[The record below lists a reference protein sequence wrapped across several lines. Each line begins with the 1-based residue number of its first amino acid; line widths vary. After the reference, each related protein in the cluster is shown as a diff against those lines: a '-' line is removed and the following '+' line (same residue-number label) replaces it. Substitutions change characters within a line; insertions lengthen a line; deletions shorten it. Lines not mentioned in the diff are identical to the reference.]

1 VIKALQGVIHGNTIK
16 LAGDPGLPEGELVE
30 IYVRVISGNLGNEQD
45 RLQGPRLPGPPAQWF
60 PGSQE
65 TAGGMLSATWSDDDD
80 RILEQ
85 LSRDRR
91 DSEFREVEE

>member
-1 VIKALQGVIHGNTIK
+1 MIKTLQGIIHGDTIK
-16 LAGDPGLPEGELVE
+16 LAVDPGLPEGEVVE
-30 IYVRVISGNLGNEQD
+30 IYVRVISGHPGNE
-45 RLQGPRLPGPPAQWF
+45 REGMPSPRLPGPPAQWF

-85 LSRDRR
+85 ISRDRR
-91 DSEFREVEE
+91 DSVFREVEE